1 MDFDEELNDIIYNNT
16 SDSGNE
22 SSAEE
27 NDENDDND
35 GLSVALDVEPMGSH
49 HKDRMDIDEEFP
61 FEVLTTEKI
70 VEHMIDSIREVN
82 TIVQVFN
89 YILLFLIHIF
99 FRTLFFFF
107 YH

>member
-89 YILLFLIHIF
+89 YILF
-99 FRTLFFFF
+99 F
-107 YH
+107 